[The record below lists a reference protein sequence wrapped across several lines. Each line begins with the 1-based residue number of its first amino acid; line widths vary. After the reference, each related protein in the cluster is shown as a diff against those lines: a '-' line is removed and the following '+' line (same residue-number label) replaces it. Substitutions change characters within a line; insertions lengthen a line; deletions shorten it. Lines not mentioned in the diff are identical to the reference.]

1 MVMDFSDRYI
11 SGLWSALDEYILTE
25 KDLTRRVN
33 AQRWKVK
40 LASTSMTIAAAQDP
54 RSALLDMAVFIS
66 VGRWAVDHHWIPEVF
81 GEKAAPLRAFYAE
94 MDREVWSEANRILT
108 PDQKSD
114 LRALISEWEKSNSA
128 EGDFTNVR
136 LRNLD
141 GVELSKFAEVS
152 TTKGLLAKIQRLW
165 GKVDQSML
173 YGERMIFLMER
184 TPRILEQQSDL
195 TIDRVAQRFP
205 IATVDPDFDSLSAMA
220 AELPMK
226 IDGLLDPANGNIGK
240 SLPDIRASIESVE
253 RLTATL
259 QKTVDSTNLLADRMA
274 SLPFERQDYTEAL
287 ANTSTALTQLNSI
300 ITGLTRLSESSESGT
315 EPGAI
320 RLARTIDSETNAL
333 LDKIF
338 QRALVLIGVFFAGIL
353 LSLAVAKAL
362 FRRRAESSP
371 K

>member
-1 MVMDFSDRYI
+1 MDFSDHYI
-11 SGLWSALDEYILTE
+11 SGLWPALDEYILTE
-25 KDLTRRVN
+25 EDLTRRVN

-40 LASTSMTIAAAQDP
+40 LASASMTIAAAQDP
-54 RSALLDMAVFIS
+54 RAALLDMAVFIS
-66 VGRWAVDHHWIPEVF
+66 VGRWAVDQHWIPEVF
-81 GEKAAPLRAFYAE
+81 GEKAAPLRQFYAG
-94 MDREVWSEANRILT
+94 MDREIWSEASRILT
-108 PDQKSD
+108 PEQQSD
-114 LRALISEWEKSNSA
+114 LRALIGEWEKSNSA

-141 GVELSKFAEVS
+141 GVELSNFAEIS

-165 GKVDQSML
+165 SKVDQSML

-205 IATVDPDFDSLSAMA
+205 IATIDPDFDSLSAMA

-226 IDGLLDPANGNIGK
+226 IDSLLDPANGNIGK

-253 RLTATL
+253 RLAATL

-274 SLPFERQDYTEAL
+274 TLPFERQDYTEAF
-287 ANTSTALTQLNSI
+287 ASASTALTQLNGV
-300 ITGLTRLSESSESGT
+300 ITGLNQLSQSTESGT
-315 EPGAI
+315 EPGAV

-333 LDKIF
+333 LDKAF
-338 QRALVLIGVFFAGIL
+338 NRALILIGVFFGGIL
-353 LSLAVAKAL
+353 LSLGVAKAL
-362 FRRRAESSP
+362 FRRRTGTAS